1 MRSVSDN
8 AIPQNQHTCS
18 PPRASVTPLSPSIFT
33 RSSNSHSP
41 YTFSLNNASQAR
53 SGDNIPHQPYVKKP
67 FSNRL
72 PSMGTSNH
80 LPLRSTSAPPPSH
93 LSPTERHL
101 GLGQFVEDIQYLGFS
116 PASIGS
122 PSDSDSGMSRDY
134 HVGEDW
140 VEVNA
145 PMTPSRAGAKA
156 LQVLGGCAP
165 VNKPGRNP
173 FKKTKKD
180 SYRPVSK

>member
-1 MRSVSDN
+1 M
-8 AIPQNQHTCS
+8 
-18 PPRASVTPLSPSIFT
+18 
-33 RSSNSHSP
+33 
-41 YTFSLNNASQAR
+41 
-53 SGDNIPHQPYVKKP
+53 GQP
-67 FSNRL
+67 NL
-72 PSMGTSNH
+72 I
-80 LPLRSTSAPPPSH
+80 PLRPTSAPPPSN

-134 HVGEDW
+134 QVGEDW
-140 VEVNA
+140 VEVNV

-156 LQVLGGCAP
+156 LQVLGGCTAS
-165 VNKPGRNP
+165 NKPGRNP

-180 SYRPVSK
+180 CYRPAPR